1 MATDALSA
9 VERQRVYE
17 EEEVRV
23 AARRDIR
30 RARLLRFIGVLSLIC
45 FGAIAVYKATRPD
58 PVEEIMR
65 EYNITKGAL
74 KDGETVLL
82 GVRSILLEGESKWNN
97 QTEKK
102 RKDDCSA
109 FLRILDSA
117 EERVDALRD
126 ERFRTRA
133 QEFLKQT
140 RRSLFD
146 GLPCGPVLAPK

>member
-1 MATDALSA
+1 
-9 VERQRVYE
+9 
-17 EEEVRV
+17 
-23 AARRDIR
+23 
-30 RARLLRFIGVLSLIC
+30 
-45 FGAIAVYKATRPD
+45 
-58 PVEEIMR
+58 MR